1 MINVTPGPRARAQA
15 IATGSAR
22 LELSNV
28 NTSSAGLFPDLR
40 VGSPETDKQALHVSQ
55 SSLLTVFF
63 PLSMW
68 RLYASPFS
76 KVLLLCSPPFLSY
89 APAVLLRFQCRKA
102 DRPYSTQG
110 PDDVRCP
117 PEARP
122 SHGLLKCS
130 TAGRLCR
137 PMSVASP

>member
-1 MINVTPGPRARAQA
+1 MLFLVHGPGRRR
-15 IATGSAR
+15 SR
-22 LELSNV
+22 LEVPGSSCP
-28 NTSSAGLFPDLR
+28 TSIHR
-40 VGSPETDKQALHVSQ
+40 VLACFQICAFGSPETDKQALHVSQ